1 MLLSVFNPNR
11 DNPEQKFQEIFAY
24 YGRTKVND
32 PATATGAGE
41 ENFGQGQSITY
52 IHRDYE
58 EQPFRVH
65 AVIHTKVEGNVTT
78 WTSQAQ
84 ANSQWGGSR
93 VEVYTGII
101 NGLMVQIDNKEFIE
115 KPYTK
120 EIDSSMFKQNNAFGV
135 VLRIENTRASLEGGT
150 PPKSEIVFRTLT
162 RISRAKL
169 RRIIG
174 AGGKP
179 TFDLNNLWNGTNG
192 KGGNA
197 RGLLNKDS
205 TKRQWTGDKSVGE
218 LLLAIITPP
227 PSQVIQ
233 VVTRNINYGIYCT
246 NYSTHKHTFWG

>member
-1 MLLSVFNPNR
+1 MLLSVFNPER
-11 DNPEQKFQEIFAY
+11 DTPEKKFQEIFAY

-41 ENFGQGQSITY
+41 EHFGQGQSITY
-52 IHRDYE
+52 THRDYE

-65 AVIHTKVEGNVTT
+65 AVIHTDAKTNT
-78 WTSQAQ
+78 WTAGAQ
-84 ANSQWGGSR
+84 KNSQWGGSR

-101 NGLMVQIDNKEFIE
+101 NGAMVQIDGKDFID

-135 VLRIENTRASLEGGT
+135 VLRIENTKASLEGGT

-162 RISRAKL
+162 RIGRVKL

-179 TFDLNNLWNGTNG
+179 TFDLNNLWNGTKG
-192 KGGNA
+192 KGGDA
-197 RGLLNKDS
+197 KGLLNKTS
-205 TKRQWTGDKSVGE
+205 TKPKWTGESLSVSCY
-218 LLLAIITPP
+218 LR
-227 PSQVIQ
+227 S
-233 VVTRNINYGIYCT
+233 
-246 NYSTHKHTFWG
+246 

>member
-1 MLLSVFNPNR
+1 MLLSVFNPER
-11 DNPEQKFQEIFAY
+11 DTPEKKFQEIFAY

-41 ENFGQGQSITY
+41 EHFGQGQSITY
-52 IHRDYE
+52 THRDYE

-65 AVIHTKVEGNVTT
+65 AVIHTDAKTNT
-78 WTSQAQ
+78 WTAGAQ
-84 ANSQWGGSR
+84 KNSQWGGSR

-101 NGLMVQIDNKEFIE
+101 NGAMVQIDGKDFID

-135 VLRIENTRASLEGGT
+135 VLRIENTKASLEGGT

-162 RISRAKL
+162 RIGRVKL

-179 TFDLNNLWNGTNG
+179 TFDLNNLWNGTRG
-192 KGGNA
+192 KGGDA
-197 RGLLNKDS
+197 KGLLNKTS
-205 TKRQWTGDKSVGE
+205 TKPKWTGEKSVGE

-227 PSQVIQ
+227 PSRVIQ

-246 NYSTHKHTFWG
+246 NYSTHTHTFWG

>member
-1 MLLSVFNPNR
+1 MLLSVFSPER

-41 ENFGQGQSITY
+41 EHFGQGQNITY
-52 IHRDYE
+52 THRDYE

-65 AVIHTKVEGNVTT
+65 AVIHTDSKTGT
-78 WTSQAQ
+78 WTTSAQ

-101 NGLMVQIDNKEFIE
+101 NGLMVQIDGKEFIE

-135 VLRIENTRASLEGGT
+135 VLRIENTKASLEGGT
-150 PPKSEIVFRTLT
+150 PPKCSIVFRTLT

-169 RRIIG
+169 RGIIG

-179 TFDLNNLWNGTNG
+179 TFDLNNLWNGTRG
-192 KGGNA
+192 KGGDA
-197 RGLLNKDS
+197 KGLLNKAS
-205 TKRQWTGDKSVGE
+205 TKPKWTGDKSIGE

-246 NYSTHKHTFWG
+246 NFSTHKHTFWG